1 MTGFWTAALIL
12 GLIAAAFVLV
22 PVVRSWSKDKG
33 RSTSTLA
40 VGLVA
45 ALAIPVAA
53 PALYWNWSNWD
64 WTGAADVTA
73 EAAAMHE
80 LEGAIAALEARLARE
95 PGDVQGWIMLG
106 RSNMAIRRFDGAA
119 RAYRGALQAQGGE
132 PPDLMADLGEALALS
147 DPNGVQGEAAP
158 LFERVLELAPDH
170 PKALWYGG
178 LYAFE
183 TSDFATAENRLSR
196 LLTMNPPQELVPL
209 IQERIEQSR
218 AHAGLPPEAL
228 ADRAAE
234 SPAVA
239 SGGAPERAAAAPEP
253 AAPPAD
259 GEAAAEGAIQLEV
272 SLDPAL
278 ASRLAGP
285 VPLFIIARTAAGG
298 PPLAVIRRS
307 SDELPLAV
315 SLTDAN
321 TMVAGTSLAD
331 HDEIVLVARLSLSG
345 TPAQRAGDLYG
356 ELSYARGNGPVRIR
370 IDQVA
375 Q

>member
-321 TMVAGTSLAD
+321 TMVEGTSLAD

>member
-1 MTGFWTAALIL
+1 MTGFWIAALLL
-12 GLIAAAFVLV
+12 GVVAAAFVLV
-22 PVVRSWSKDKG
+22 PVVRGWTKDEG
-33 RSTSTLA
+33 RSASTLA
-40 VGLVA
+40 VGLVV

-64 WTGAADVTA
+64 WTGAADTSA

-80 LEGAIAALEARLARE
+80 LEGAIATLEARLANQ

-119 RAYRGALQAQGGE
+119 RAYRAALQAEGGE

-147 DPNGVQGEAAP
+147 DPNGVRGEAGP
-158 LFERVLELAPDH
+158 LFERVLALAPNH
-170 PKALWYGG
+170 PKGLWYGG

-183 TSDFATAENRLSR
+183 NTDFATADERFSK
-196 LLTMNPPQELVPL
+196 LLTMNPPEQLVPL
-209 IQERIEQSR
+209 IKERIEQAR
-218 AHAGLPPEAL
+218 AHAGLSDDAL
-228 ADRAAE
+228 AELAAGAPPGRA
-234 SPAVA
+234 
-239 SGGAPERAAAAPEP
+239 GGAPERAAAAPEKP
-253 AAPPAD
+253 AAPPAA
-259 GEAAAEGAIQLEV
+259 ESSAEGIRLEV
-272 SLDPAL
+272 SIDPAL

-285 VPLFIIARTAAGG
+285 VPLFIIARTAGGG

-321 TMVAGTSLAD
+321 TMVQGTSLAD
-331 HDEIVLVARLSLSG
+331 HEEIVLVARLSLSG
-345 TPAQRAGDLYG
+345 TPAQQAGDLFG
-356 ELSYARGNGPVRIR
+356 ELSYERGNGPARIR